1 MIDLTKKSLP
11 NTVEVDGRLYSV
23 YTDFRVWMKFEIALA
38 ASHGREPIP
47 IDYLFKNERPI
58 YCDVRELLKF
68 SRPARE
74 LPRKVSG
81 TASDDVIVIDFRIDA
96 DLIYA
101 AFLQQ
106 YRIDLTEVEELH
118 WNKFL
123 ALLNGLTETK
133 LSEVMGYRCYE
144 RHDRKDI
151 DPYEEMREAWRIEKP
166 LTREEQDELDDFNK
180 QFMT

>member
-1 MIDLTKKSLP
+1 M
-11 NTVEVDGRLYSV
+11 
-23 YTDFRVWMKFEIALA
+23 
-38 ASHGREPIP
+38 
-47 IDYLFKNERPI
+47 
-58 YCDVRELLKF
+58 
-68 SRPARE
+68 
-74 LPRKVSG
+74 
-81 TASDDVIVIDFRIDA
+81 
-96 DLIYA
+96 
-101 AFLQQ
+101 
-106 YRIDLTEVEELH
+106 EELH
-118 WNKFL
+118 WHKFL